1 MNVNIVEVQG
11 LEPRIKEPKSS
22 VLPLHHTSEKK
33 LCHFSLAH
41 TCGIEFG
48 VAEAL
53 YLRTSRWTFKN

>member
-1 MNVNIVEVQG
+1 MNVNVVEVQG

-41 TCGIEFG
+41 TCGVEF
-48 VAEAL
+48 EATEVL
-53 YLRTSRWTFKN
+53 YS